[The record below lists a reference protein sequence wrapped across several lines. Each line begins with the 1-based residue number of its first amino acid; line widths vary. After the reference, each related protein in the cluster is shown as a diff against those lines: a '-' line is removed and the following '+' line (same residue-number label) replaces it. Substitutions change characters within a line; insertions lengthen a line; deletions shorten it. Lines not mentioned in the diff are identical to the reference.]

1 MIFSSSPASHL
12 SFYQLVFVVILLLQI
27 FGMSSHN
34 LLPNDRS
41 IFELLEQKF
50 KFLMLSLHA
59 AYNNIVVRPLFSILF
74 LRCWG

>member
-41 IFELLEQKF
+41 IFELLEQ
-50 KFLMLSLHA
+50 SA